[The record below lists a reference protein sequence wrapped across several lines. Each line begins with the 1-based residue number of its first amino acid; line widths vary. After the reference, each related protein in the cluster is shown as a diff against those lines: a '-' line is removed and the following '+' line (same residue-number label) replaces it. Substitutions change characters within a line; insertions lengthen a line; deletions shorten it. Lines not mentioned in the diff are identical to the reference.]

1 MSVKYFECDNG
12 LRLNVDKYFITGAI
26 AVSVVSPTVL
36 SKKKTT
42 VLAKNRD
49 IYTTLKSE
57 RLQLEIYISN

>member
-36 SKKKTT
+36 SKKK
-42 VLAKNRD
+42 
-49 IYTTLKSE
+49 
-57 RLQLEIYISN
+57 LQYSPKIETSILH

>member
-36 SKKKTT
+36 SKKTT
-42 VLAKNRD
+42 VIAKNRD

-57 RLQLEIYISN
+57 KLHLEIYISN

>member
-36 SKKKTT
+36 SKKNYSTRQKSRY
-42 VLAKNRD
+42 LH
-49 IYTTLKSE
+49 YTK
-57 RLQLEIYISN
+57 I

>member
-36 SKKKTT
+36 SKKK
-42 VLAKNRD
+42 
-49 IYTTLKSE
+49 
-57 RLQLEIYISN
+57 LQ